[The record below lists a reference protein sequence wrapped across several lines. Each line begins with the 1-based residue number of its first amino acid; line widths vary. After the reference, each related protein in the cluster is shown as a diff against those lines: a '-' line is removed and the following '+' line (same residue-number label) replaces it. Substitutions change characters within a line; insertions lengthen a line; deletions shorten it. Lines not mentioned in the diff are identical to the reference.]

1 MDKVIL
7 VSIIVA
13 TIVVPTLGARDAN
26 PRRGIKRTLVFLFAF
41 NVLYLALVTMAY
53 TRFYVPH
60 SFP

>member
-13 TIVVPTLGARDAN
+13 TVVVPALGARDAN
-26 PRRGIKRTLVFLFAF
+26 PRRGLKRTLVFLFAF
-41 NVLYLALVTMAY
+41 NVVYLALVVLVY
-53 TRFYVPH
+53 TRLYVPH